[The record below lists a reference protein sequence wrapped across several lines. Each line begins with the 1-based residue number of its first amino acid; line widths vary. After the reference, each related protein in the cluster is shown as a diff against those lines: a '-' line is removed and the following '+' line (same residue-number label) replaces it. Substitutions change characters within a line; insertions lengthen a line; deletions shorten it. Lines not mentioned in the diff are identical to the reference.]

1 MEKHF
6 FTILFQEKY
15 LSSKK
20 TLRNLYHFKILFT
33 RLHAFKSNKARNEG
47 KGIRK
52 RIQKK
57 RRRDEETSCAYL
69 HRLQDESAIVV
80 FFLA

>member
-57 RRRDEETSCAYL
+57 KEEETKK
-69 HRLQDESAIVV
+69 QVV
-80 FFLA
+80 RTYIDYRMRVLS